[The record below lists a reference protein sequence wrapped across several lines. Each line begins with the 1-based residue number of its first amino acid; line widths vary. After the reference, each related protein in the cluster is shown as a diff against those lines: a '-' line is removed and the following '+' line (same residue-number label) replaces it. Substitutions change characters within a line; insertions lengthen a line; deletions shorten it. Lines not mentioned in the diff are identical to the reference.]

1 MTGTGVGNNLN
12 SGSTS
17 SATPIYT
24 STSGAWASN
33 VFTPSDGSTP
43 ASSVTVGDWVSIY
56 PTGNTTTPYVAQVTA
71 VGTGVNGTITCSA
84 TAKFGTA
91 PGTLATTANLIDGG
105 AWADL
110 GMLAVG
116 VALNTGTIAQ
126 STCVNIKAA
135 TYANT
140 AYIRSFGL
148 AGSATASLWWR
159 GYQTTPGDQD
169 YVANPTAGTNVPL
182 FSFTTGSALATGAY
196 QTFSSL
202 AVTCTTCTTNCF
214 AINGPSHVKLYGV
227 TLTNQEANAGSTALY
242 INAQFASILFCNITA
257 TTTATYAVLINSTYN
272 LIDGNSITGGAIGF
286 SANVM
291 SCVVTNNLFIG
302 QGTDSITVSSGELFA
317 IGNTFYNTNGNGINL
332 TSTGTVYAKNNYFE
346 GMPGGKA
353 AINNTSGT
361 NTGSITA
368 VANSYYNVGSTVL
381 GVGDFSLVFDNGVL
395 ASSGL
400 TNASGGNFTPTSVLY
415 ALGFP
420 GKFLGQTYQ
429 SYHDGGAVQHQ
440 ASGGGYI
447 FQVEA

>member
-1 MTGTGVGNNLN
+1 
-12 SGSTS
+12 
-17 SATPIYT
+17 
-24 STSGAWASN
+24 
-33 VFTPSDGSTP
+33 
-43 ASSVTVGDWVSIY
+43 
-56 PTGNTTTPYVAQVTA
+56 
-71 VGTGVNGTITCSA
+71 
-84 TAKFGTA
+84 
-91 PGTLATTANLIDGG
+91 
-105 AWADL
+105 
-110 GMLAVG
+110 
-116 VALNTGTIAQ
+116 
-126 STCVNIKAA
+126 
-135 TYANT
+135 
-140 AYIRSFGL
+140 
-148 AGSATASLWWR
+148 
-159 GYQTTPGDQD
+159 
-169 YVANPTAGTNVPL
+169 VPL

-214 AINGPSHVKLYGV
+214 AISGPHVKLYGV

-242 INAQFASILFCNITA
+242 INAQLASILFCNITA